1 MNIQDMVLEYLRESK
16 NPVSGQEMAEKLNIT
31 RNSVWKAVQRLRL
44 AEYEIDACTNRGYR
58 LVSESHVLSA
68 ENIRRNLN
76 QVAQGVAI
84 EVQDQ
89 VSSTNTVLKE
99 LAEKGGREGM
109 VVIAEHQ
116 DQGKGRLGRSF
127 FSPKGLGLYMSLL
140 LRPDFPAEESLAI
153 TTAASVAVAEA
164 IDKLTGE
171 RSRIKWVNDVYLHGR
186 KVCGILTE
194 ASLDFESGKL
204 NYAVLGIGVNIQAP
218 PGGFPEGIREVAGA
232 IFPTPAPA
240 GARARLAA
248 EILNRFFEIYRAL
261 PDRADYMTEYRNR
274 SLLNGMEVTLRQGNA
289 QWEGLVLGVDERARL
304 IVRLPDGQ
312 KKAFG
317 AGEVAI
323 VKKDFLQKLHG
334 KEEGRKGP

>member
-1 MNIQDMVLEYLRESK
+1 MDIQNMVLEYLRESE

-31 RNSVWKAVQRLRL
+31 RNSVWKAVQRLRR
-44 AEYEIDACTNRGYR
+44 AEYEIDASTNRGYR

-68 ENIRRNLN
+68 ENIRRDLN

-84 EVQDQ
+84 DVRDQ

-116 DQGKGRLGRSF
+116 DRGKGRLGRSF
-127 FSPKGLGLYMSLL
+127 FSPKGLGLYMSIL
-140 LRPDFPAEESLAI
+140 LRPDFSAEESLAI

-164 IDKLTGE
+164 IDRLTGE
-171 RSRIKWVNDVYLHGR
+171 YSRIKWVNDVYLHGR

-194 ASLDFESGKL
+194 AALDFESGKL

-248 EILNRFFEIYRAL
+248 EILNRFFEIYRTL
-261 PDRADYMTEYRNR
+261 PDRTDYMAEYRAR

-289 QWEGLVLGVDERARL
+289 QWDGLVLGIDEQARL

-312 KKAFG
+312 KKSFG

-323 VKKDFLQKLHG
+323 VKKGFLQKLHD
-334 KEEGRKGP
+334 KEEGRNES